1 MRVLL
6 DENLNWRLKHD
17 LPGHEVESVPLIGW
31 AGIQNGALLRKAV
44 ESGFD
49 ALVTMD
55 SNMVHQQDLS
65 AHEIAVIVLRA
76 HSNRLEDT
84 RLLMPAVL
92 QILPHAPRSLN
103 ETVPWWIGFSIAVA
117 PIFDGACPTVPFA
130 SYEKYTNRNYRIFPE
145 TG

>member
-17 LPGHEVESVPLIGW
+17 LPGHNVESVPLLGW

-49 ALVTMD
+49 ALITMD

-65 AHEIAVIVLRA
+65 LHAIAVIVLRA
-76 HSNRLEDT
+76 RSNRLEDT
-84 RLLMPAVL
+84 RPLMPAVVRAL
-92 QILPHAPRSLN
+92 TNAPKGRL
-103 ETVPWWIGFSIAVA
+103 TVV
-117 PIFDGACPTVPFA
+117 
-130 SYEKYTNRNYRIFPE
+130 E
-145 TG
+145 

>member
-6 DENLNWRLKHD
+6 DENLNWRLKRD

-44 ESGFD
+44 EGGFE

-65 AHEIAVIVLRA
+65 SHAIAVMVLRA
-76 HSNRLEDT
+76 PSNRLQDT
-84 RLLMPAVL
+84 RPLMPAVL
-92 QILPHAPRSLN
+92 QALPHAPK
-103 ETVPWWIGFSIAVA
+103 
-117 PIFDGACPTVPFA
+117 GARTII
-130 SYEKYTNRNYRIFPE
+130 E
-145 TG
+145 